1 MTAPRRL
8 PDAGRPSGHDDV
20 LVGRIR
26 KDPSD
31 PSGESIAMFV
41 AVDQSLK
48 GAPLNAV
55 QISEFSPERER
66 ETA

>member
-41 AVDQSLK
+41 AHT
-48 GAPLNAV
+48 GPPLTAV
-55 QISEFSPERER
+55 QISEFPPERER